1 LGGLVLHLARIR
13 LLLLEVAL
21 VGGVDH
27 GGRLEVGE
35 HLHDG
40 VLVEKKQ
47 GVIEDLLVV
56 IVALE
61 VIDGRHVELGLALV
75 EEYLMREDLDV
86 LRVDQ
91 DVFIGEDQLSLLR
104 LALRRNHRHVVPHDV
119 SIEVLLDEDDLL
131 VKRHQEGLFLYL
143 IYL

>member
-1 LGGLVLHLARIR
+1 
-13 LLLLEVAL
+13 
-21 VGGVDH
+21 
-27 GGRLEVGE
+27 
-35 HLHDG
+35 
-40 VLVEKKQ
+40 
-47 GVIEDLLVV
+47 
-56 IVALE
+56 
-61 VIDGRHVELGLALV
+61 
-75 EEYLMREDLDV
+75 MREDLDV